1 MIKDVYFTLRTGFK
15 VRLAVEED
23 MLVGDIK
30 KTLNSTKLTYFKPE
44 TMKFIC
50 NGKIIHD
57 NEVLP
62 IDITLVALAI
72 VPIKNNNDLSHET
85 ILN

>member
-1 MIKDVYFTLRTGFK
+1 MIKDVYFTLRTGFR

-30 KTLNSTKLTYFKPE
+30 KTLNLTKLTHFKPE

-50 NGKIIHD
+50 DGKIVND

-62 IDITLVALAI
+62 NDITLVALAI
-72 VPIKNNNDLSHET
+72 VPIKNNNALSCEN

>member
-1 MIKDVYFTLRTGFK
+1 
-15 VRLAVEED
+15 

-30 KTLNSTKLTYFKPE
+30 KTLNSTKLTHFQPE

-50 NGKIIHD
+50 NGKIIDD
-57 NEVLP
+57 NEILP
-62 IDITLVALAI
+62 SDTTLVALAI
-72 VPIKNNNDLSHET
+72 VPVKNNNDLSCKN

>member
-1 MIKDVYFTLRTGFK
+1 MIKDVYFTLRSGFR

-30 KTLNSTKLTYFKPE
+30 KILNLTKLTHFKPE

-50 NGKIIHD
+50 NGKVVND

-62 IDITLVALAI
+62 TDATLVALAI
-72 VPIKNNNDLSHET
+72 ISIKSNNDLSCKN

>member
-1 MIKDVYFTLRTGFK
+1 MIKDVYFTLRTGFR

-30 KTLNSTKLTYFKPE
+30 KHLNSTKLTHFQPE

-50 NGKIIHD
+50 NGKIIDD
-57 NEVLP
+57 NEILP
-62 IDITLVALAI
+62 SDTTLVALAI
-72 VPIKNNNDLSHET
+72 VPVKNNNDLSCKN

>member
-1 MIKDVYFTLRTGFK
+1 MIKDVYFTLRTGFR
-15 VRLAVEED
+15 VRLTVEED

-30 KTLNSTKLTYFKPE
+30 KTLNLTKLTHFKPE

-50 NGKIIHD
+50 DGKIVND

-62 IDITLVALAI
+62 NHITLVALAI
-72 VPIKNNNDLSHET
+72 VPIKNNNVLSCEN

>member
-1 MIKDVYFTLRTGFK
+1 MIKDVYFTLRTGFR

-30 KTLNSTKLTYFKPE
+30 KPLNSTKLTHFQPE

-50 NGKIIHD
+50 NGKIID
-57 NEVLP
+57 ANEILP
-62 IDITLVALAI
+62 SDTTLVALAI
-72 VPIKNNNDLSHET
+72 VPVKNNNDLSCKN

>member
-30 KTLNSTKLTYFKPE
+30 KTLNSTKLTHFKPE

-50 NGKIIHD
+50 NGKVLND

-62 IDITLVALAI
+62 HDITLVALSI
-72 VPIKNNNDLSHET
+72 VSIKNNNDLSHQ
-85 ILN
+85 IY

>member
-15 VRLAVEED
+15 VRLAVEET
-23 MLVGDIK
+23 MLVGNIK
-30 KTLNSTKLTYFKPE
+30 HLLHSTKLTHFKPE

-50 NGKIIHD
+50 DGKIIND
-57 NEVLP
+57 YEYLP
-62 IDITLVALAI
+62 NDTTIVALAI
-72 VPIKNNNDLSHET
+72 VPIKSNNSTSCET

>member
-30 KTLNSTKLTYFKPE
+30 KTLNSTKLTHFKPE

-50 NGKIIHD
+50 NGKVLND

-62 IDITLVALAI
+62 HDITLVALSI
-72 VPIKNNNDLSHET
+72 ISIKNNNDLSHQ
-85 ILN
+85 IY